1 MNRIVIRQG
10 KPEDAYHF
18 VELDLISAP
27 EYLPYVLG
35 SKVRDIL
42 RNMFLD
48 KANWFSHRH
57 TYFVEVDNQTAGMGL
72 AYSYEHKK
80 EEEPHTGELMVKWL
94 EGSVFTELPDPRN
107 FEIVGLIEEADYYI
121 NDMGVYAKF
130 RGLGLGTRL
139 FERIEKQA
147 RTMGSKRIVLDVE
160 IDNARAIK
168 LYERLGYRIESRS
181 FIIRAILK
189 NFEFFKM
196 VKVI

>member
-139 FERIEKQA
+139 FERIERSA
-147 RTMGSKRIVLDVE
+147 RKMGSKRTVLDVE
-160 IDNARAIK
+160 TDNTRAIE

-181 FIIRAILK
+181 FIIEAK
-189 NFEFFKM
+189 VKSFEFFKM
-196 VKVI
+196 VKAI